1 MITATRQ
8 ESLLLLALQ
17 PVVALLIVLYFR
29 SIARW
34 RARTC
39 GRPLPPGPKRLP
51 IVGNLF
57 NMPRSKQWLGYRDLS
72 HELGDVLYLKV
83 LGQPIV
89 VLGSAEAIFEY
100 LDKRS
105 ANTSDRVQS
114 PMIELS
120 GSSLSLGFMPY
131 GQWWRRHRRAFWQYF
146 HRDAVEQYQ
155 PTQQSVTHIFLET
168 LLNNPSHLKQLI
180 RFNFASGILKLVYDI
195 DVEDENDVFVKISE
209 EALKGAVEGLVPG
222 KFLVEFLPFLRHVPP
237 WFPGATS
244 QRLWAKWMAAG
255 DRLKNVPFEH
265 TKAKLENGEATRSI
279 TEKLLSRMARWGTVS
294 SEDEEII
301 KNVGAVAF
309 EAGTDTVLSTL
320 LGMFSGVS
328 LQPEVLRKAHAEL
341 DAVVGPHRLPDFGDR
356 DSLVYV
362 NAIIKESMRWHS
374 ALPVGLSHANVSDD
388 EFRGYFIPA
397 GTVLIPNTWACMND
411 PEVYK
416 DPDVFRPERFIRD
429 GRLDTS
435 ARDPAAFVFG
445 YGRRHVVPQH
455 PYFHAYEA
463 HVISRICPGRYFAE
477 ATLFINVACVL
488 HVFDIGPPLGE
499 DGRPIK
505 IEHVQTDT
513 LVSYPEDCRCTIK
526 PRSAMAESLIRSCA
540 AAARSD

>member
-1 MITATRQ
+1 MSALTFVLDLV
-8 ESLLLLALQ
+8 LL
-17 PVVALLIVLYFR
+17 VVALVIVLYLR

-39 GRPLPPGPKRLP
+39 GRPLPPGPNRLP
-51 IVGNLF
+51 IVGNMF
-57 NMPRSKQWLGYRDLS
+57 NMPRSRQWLGYRDLS
-72 HELGDVLYLKV
+72 RELGDVLYLQV
-83 LGQPIV
+83 LGQSIV

-120 GSSLSLGFMPY
+120 GSSWNFGFMPY
-131 GQWWRRHRRAFWQYF
+131 GPWWRRHRRAMWQYF

-155 PTQQSVTHIFLET
+155 QTQQSVTHIFLET
-168 LLNNPSHLKQLI
+168 LLENPSRLRQLI
-180 RFNFASGILKLVYDI
+180 RFNFASAILKLVYDI
-195 DVEDENDVFVKISE
+195 HVEDENDVYVKISE
-209 EALKGAVEGLVPG
+209 EALAGAVEGLVPG

-265 TKAKLENGEATRSI
+265 TKAKLDNGEATHSV
-279 TEKLLSRMARWGTVS
+279 TAKLLSRMAQLGTVT
-294 SEDEEII
+294 SEEEEII
-301 KNVGAVAF
+301 KNVLA
-309 EAGTDTVLSTL
+309 TL

-328 LQPEVLRKAHAEL
+328 LRPEVLRKAHAEL

-356 DSLVYV
+356 DSLVYI

-374 ALPVGLSHANVSDD
+374 VLPVGVPHATVSDD
-388 EFRGYFIPA
+388 ELRGYFIPA
-397 GTVLIPNTWACMND
+397 GTVLIANTWACLND
-411 PEVYK
+411 PDVYQ

-429 GRLDTS
+429 GKLDPS
-435 ARDPAAFVFG
+435 ARHPAAFAFG
-445 YGRRHVVPQH
+445 YGR
-455 PYFHAYEA
+455 
-463 HVISRICPGRYFAE
+463 RICPGRYFAE
-477 ATLFINVACVL
+477 ATLFISIACVL
-488 HVFDIGPPLGE
+488 HAFDIGPPLGE
-499 DGRPIK
+499 NGRPIK

-526 PRSAMAESLIRSCA
+526 PRSAAAESLIRSYA
-540 AAARSD
+540 AAARSESN